1 MDTGEL
7 RFLKGNIVKNK
18 TIYILAGA
26 MLLVTLLAVESGYCQ
41 SNYAV
46 LVQESPAGAGKINPG
61 MGVHS
66 FSANKTISLNAV
78 PSPGW
83 QFVYWLG
90 SVSDPTRNNT
100 TLAVNGPK
108 IVIAVFER
116 VAYKFGPKPGNP
128 SVGPEIS
135 TPQFYSPNNSY
146 TGGGR
151 YIPPPPPPPPPIPEP
166 ATISM
171 LAAGVFI
178 LRNKMR
184 KRGI

>member
-1 MDTGEL
+1 
-7 RFLKGNIVKNK
+7 
-18 TIYILAGA
+18 
-26 MLLVTLLAVESGYCQ
+26 MLVIAALAVESGYCQ

-46 LVQESPAGAGKINPG
+46 LVQESPVGAGTITKG
-61 MGVHS
+61 MGVHN
-66 FSANKTISLNAV
+66 FGANKTVNLNAV

-100 TLAVNGPK
+100 TLAVDGPK

-116 VAYKFGPKPGNP
+116 VAYDFTPSPGAV

-135 TPQFYSPNNSY
+135 TPQFYSPRNGY
-146 TGGGR
+146 TGGGGGGD
-151 YIPPPPPPPPPIPEP
+151 IPPPPPPIPEP

-171 LAAGVFI
+171 FVAGAALMFK
-178 LRNKMR
+178 NKMR
-184 KRGI
+184 KRTNKRN